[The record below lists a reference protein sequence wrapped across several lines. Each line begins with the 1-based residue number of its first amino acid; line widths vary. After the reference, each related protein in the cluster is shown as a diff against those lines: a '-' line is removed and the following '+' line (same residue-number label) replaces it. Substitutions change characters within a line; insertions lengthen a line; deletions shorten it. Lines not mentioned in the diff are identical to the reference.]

1 MTRRNY
7 EQEDFVSYDGTRIR
21 MQRSGQGKPI
31 VMANGLGGTFDAW
44 RHVVSALGDRY
55 RIVCWDYRGLYGSA
69 RPRDLSSLTV
79 PNHCR
84 DLEALLE
91 REGIGEAVF
100 MGWSMGTQV
109 NFEFHRAHGSMMKGL
124 ILLNGTCGA
133 PFDTALGIPGS
144 KKIILAGLELMRRF
158 PSLISKGTSLATGWS
173 QLVPVLQQLGLVG
186 QTLDLE
192 VFGDL
197 AGEFVKLD
205 FEVYSATLRALGD
218 HDACDVLSQ
227 VRCPTLLITGDRDVM
242 TPVSTARHIKEQ
254 IADCEL
260 VVIPGAT
267 HYAAVEFPE
276 EVVGAIEA
284 FLRRIGY

>member
-1 MTRRNY
+1 MPRAQY
-7 EQEDFVSYDGTRIR
+7 EQDDFVSYDGTRIR
-21 MQRSGQGKPI
+21 LQRYGTGKPL

-44 RHVVSALGDRY
+44 RHVVRALGDRY
-55 RIVCWDYRGLYGSA
+55 RILCWDYRGLYGSA
-69 RPRDLSSLTV
+69 RPADLSTV
-79 PNHCR
+79 TVAGHCR
-84 DLEALLE
+84 DLEKLLE
-91 REGIGEAVF
+91 REGVEEAVF

-109 NFEFHRAHGSMMKGL
+109 NFEFYRSHGARMKGL

-144 KKIILAGLELMRRF
+144 KRIILAGLELMRRF
-158 PSLISKGTSLATGWS
+158 PTLIAKSTSLATGWS

-218 HDACDVLSQ
+218 HDACDVLSSI
-227 VRCPTLLITGDRDVM
+227 RCPTLVITGDRDVM
-242 TPVSTARHIKEQ
+242 TPVSTARHIRER
-254 IADCEL
+254 IADSEL

-276 EVVGAIEA
+276 EVVGALEA
-284 FLRRIGY
+284 FLSRIGY